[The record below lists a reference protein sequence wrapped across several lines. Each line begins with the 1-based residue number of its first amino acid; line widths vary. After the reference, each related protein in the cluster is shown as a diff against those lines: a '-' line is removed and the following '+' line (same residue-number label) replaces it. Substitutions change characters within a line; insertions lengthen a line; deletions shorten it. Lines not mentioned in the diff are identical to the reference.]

1 MNARGR
7 DDAQETVRLLLAL
20 EFVIWNDIA
29 ATALRSAAGIE
40 VVGAV
45 TPERLARGGA
55 PAIADVALVS
65 LPVSPARWSLF
76 RRLRDK
82 LRPARLLV
90 VGGGDPVYASRLLRA
105 GARGYL
111 YGDGNLSLLV
121 KAIRHVA
128 RGELWADHR
137 LAASALEPGLGG
149 EGEAAW
155 LTDREA
161 RVLAAVAEGKRNKEI
176 AVELAITEATVKTHL
191 NRVYR
196 KLGVSDR
203 LQAGL
208 AAAGYVDEPLKR
220 RRPNFAPAASP

>member
-7 DDAQETVRLLLAL
+7 DNAQETVRLLLAL

-29 ATALRSAAGIE
+29 AAALRSAAGIE

-55 PAIADVALVS
+55 PAADVALVS

-76 RRLRDK
+76 RRLRDE
-82 LRPARLLV
+82 LHPARLLM
-90 VGGGDPVYASRLLRA
+90 VGGGDPLYASRLLRA

-111 YGDGNLSLLV
+111 YGDGNLALLV
-121 KAIRHVA
+121 KAIRNVA

-137 LAASALEPGLGG
+137 LAASALEPGVGG
-149 EGEAAW
+149 EGEAAG

-161 RVLAAVAEGKRNKEI
+161 RVLAAVVEGKRNKEI

-191 NRVYR
+191 NRIYR

-208 AAAGYVDEPLKR
+208 AAAGYVGEPLTR
-220 RRPNFAPAASP
+220 LR